1 MLRRP
6 PLLHRFAAAVAI
18 LVQLA
23 LQSGIAWQDARAE
36 GAVVRQQ
43 SHVEQLGMRHAQHAH
58 AADCAVS
65 QLLQAHSSPAARM
78 RAPAVPRIAT
88 LPLPPQP
95 AQEPPRWAA
104 TATLSRGPPPG
115 A

>member
-1 MLRRP
+1 MLRRSSV
-6 PLLHRFAAAVAI
+6 LHRFAAAVAI

-36 GAVVRQQ
+36 GAIVRHQ
-43 SHVEQLGMRHAQHAH
+43 SHVEQLGTRHAQHAH

-65 QLLQAHSSPAARM
+65 QLLQTHSAPVARL
-78 RAPAVPRIAT
+78 RAPAVPRIAAV
-88 LPLPPQP
+88 PRPPQP
-95 AQEPPRWAA
+95 ALAPPRWAA
-104 TATLSRGPPPG
+104 AATLSRGPPSG